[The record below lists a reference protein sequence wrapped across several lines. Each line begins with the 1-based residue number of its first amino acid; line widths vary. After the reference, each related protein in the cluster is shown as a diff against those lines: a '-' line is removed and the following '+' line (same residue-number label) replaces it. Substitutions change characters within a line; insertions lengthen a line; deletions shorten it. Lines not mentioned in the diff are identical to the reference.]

1 MLSRVAEHIYWLARY
16 AERAENTARLINVNT
31 HLQLDLP
38 KHLRPG
44 WEPLITITGSDDI
57 FTRRAMEANEKNV
70 VRYLIGDHENP
81 SSIIQSLKWARE
93 NGRTVR
99 DFFPRNG
106 WEQINNLYRI
116 ASAEIYLGISPRGRY
131 NYLKQI
137 ILGSQALS
145 GMLSGT
151 MSHDEG
157 YTFLLLGRYIERAD
171 MTTRIVD
178 TLSTHLE
185 QQSGDIEYYEGAL
198 WMNLLESLSGYQ
210 MYRRV
215 MQQAPDWD
223 PVISFLFRNREFPR
237 SFRYCLGGLADALE
251 PLRNNEQVKEKV
263 EHLEK
268 LIGDLDPDQ
277 ISGGGLH
284 LLIDD
289 LQLMLG
295 EIHNE
300 IGVTYFNYPVSDGQ
314 QQQQMG

>member
-44 WEPLITITGSDDI
+44 WKPLITITGCEDP
-57 FTRRAMEANEKNV
+57 FLRRAMEANEKNV
-70 VRYLIGDHENP
+70 VRFLIGDFENP

-99 DFFPRNG
+99 DFFPRDG

-131 NYLKQI
+131 NYLKQV
-137 ILGSQALS
+137 ILGVQALS

-157 YTFLLLGRYIERAD
+157 YTFLLLGRYLERAD

-178 TLSTHLE
+178 VLSTHLE
-185 QQSGDIEYYEGAL
+185 EQSGDIEYYEGAL

-237 SFRYCLGGLADALE
+237 SFRYCLGELAGAVA
-251 PLRNNEQVKEKV
+251 PLRNNERVKERI
-263 EHLEK
+263 ERLEE
-268 LIGDLDPDQ
+268 LIGEFDPDRV
-277 ISGGGLH
+277 SGSDLH
-284 LLIDD
+284 QLIDD
-289 LQLMLG
+289 LQRMLG

-300 IGVTYFNYPVSDGQ
+300 IGIAWFNYPLPEESQ
-314 QQQQMG
+314 RQAS